1 MKILI
6 TGSNGLLGQK
16 VVYAL
21 LKKTG
26 VEIIATSKGENRI
39 SKKNGYQYFPLDI
52 TNKNEVS
59 ELISKVQPDCI
70 INTAAM
76 TNVDACENDQP
87 GCKALNVDAVQY
99 LIDACKPFNTH
110 FIHISTDFV
119 FDGEGGPYREEDE
132 PNPVSYYAWSKLES
146 EKIVQA
152 SGLDWAILRTII
164 IYGVVDD
171 VQRSNLVLW
180 TKSSLEAGKSI
191 NVITDQ
197 FRSPTLA
204 EDLADACISASERRA
219 KGIYHICGPEK
230 DFDSIINLVKK
241 IAKFYKLDE
250 SLIKPISS
258 AELNQ
263 PAKRPP
269 KTGFILDKARRELNY
284 NPHTFEEGL
293 VIITRQL
300 ETKNTVEK

>member
-16 VVYAL
+16 IVYKL
-21 LKKTG
+21 LENPR
-26 VEIIATSKGENRI
+26 VELIATSKGENRV

-59 ELISKVQPDCI
+59 ELISQVKPDCI

-76 TNVDACENDQP
+76 TNVDACENDKA
-87 GCKALNVDAVQY
+87 GCKALNVDAVHH

-204 EDLADACISASERRA
+204 EDLADACISASEKRA

-241 IAKFYKLDE
+241 IAKFYKLDA
-250 SLIKPISS
+250 SLINPISS
-258 AELNQ
+258 AALNQ

-293 VIITRQL
+293 AIISQQL
-300 ETKNTVEK
+300 EMKKTVEK

>member
-16 VVYAL
+16 IVYAL
-21 LKKTG
+21 LGKPG
-26 VEIIATSKGENRI
+26 IEIIATSKGENRI

-52 TNKNEVS
+52 TNKTEVS
-59 ELISKVQPDCI
+59 ELISKIKPDCI

-99 LIDACKPFNTH
+99 LIDACKPLNTH

-119 FDGEGGPYREEDE
+119 FDGEAGPYREEDE

-152 SGLDWAILRTII
+152 SALDWAILRTII

-180 TKSSLEAGKSI
+180 TKSSLEQNKSI

-204 EDLADACISASERRA
+204 EDLADACISAAEKRA
-219 KGIYHICGPEK
+219 KGIFHICGPEK
-230 DFDSIINLVKK
+230 DFDSIINLVKR
-241 IAKFYKLDE
+241 IADFYHLDK
-250 SLIKPISS
+250 SLIQPISS

-269 KTGFILDKARRELNY
+269 KTGFILDKAKRDLNY
-284 NPHTFEEGL
+284 HPHTLEEGL
-293 VIITRQL
+293 QIITLQL
-300 ETKNTVEK
+300 DMKKTATK